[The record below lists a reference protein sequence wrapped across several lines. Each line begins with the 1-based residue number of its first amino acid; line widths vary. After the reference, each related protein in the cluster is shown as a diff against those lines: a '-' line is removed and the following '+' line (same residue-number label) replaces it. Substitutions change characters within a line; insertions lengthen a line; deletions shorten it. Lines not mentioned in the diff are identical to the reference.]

1 MSKYYYRALKNN
13 NQIVKGEIEASNHRD
28 AREKIRE
35 LGYLPTKIY
44 TEVSE
49 EEKSVD
55 NSLHVSHV
63 TESSNVSFL
72 SLGEKIMFT
81 SELQVLLSSGISI
94 LDALESIELNSPK
107 HKIKTICSN
116 LKLSIMSGAT
126 FAQALSSLYEP
137 VFGPV
142 YIALVKSGE
151 NSGELD
157 ETLMRM
163 LILLR
168 KQQSIKD
175 NIFSASIY
183 PAILLVLMFVL
194 LLIFSKLV
202 FPAFMSFFAFN
213 GQTLPPL
220 AGLLVGICSF
230 VEHFWWLLIIFA
242 GAISGALMA
251 LFKNP
256 EFKSKWDEFILK
268 VPVISDFIT
277 YINLSNFMTV
287 LQISYDAGLPIMSG
301 LELAN
306 RSVGN
311 YIIKHRISNSVHLV
325 KSGKSLTEAFYQ
337 TGAIPNALMTMVA
350 TGEKSGTLGKMLHD
364 AADVLDKRVDMA
376 LDALTKLFGPTVI
389 VILGGVVLFIAVA
402 FYQMYA
408 GMLSSLF

>member
-1 MSKYYYRALKNN
+1 
-13 NQIVKGEIEASNHRD
+13 
-28 AREKIRE
+28 
-35 LGYLPTKIY
+35 
-44 TEVSE
+44 
-49 EEKSVD
+49 
-55 NSLHVSHV
+55 
-63 TESSNVSFL
+63 
-72 SLGEKIMFT
+72 
-81 SELQVLLSSGISI
+81 
-94 LDALESIELNSPK
+94 
-107 HKIKTICSN
+107 
-116 LKLSIMSGAT
+116 
-126 FAQALSSLYEP
+126 
-137 VFGPV
+137 
-142 YIALVKSGE
+142 
-151 NSGELD
+151 
-157 ETLMRM
+157 
-163 LILLR
+163 
-168 KQQSIKD
+168 
-175 NIFSASIY
+175 
-183 PAILLVLMFVL
+183 
-194 LLIFSKLV
+194 
-202 FPAFMSFFAFN
+202 
-213 GQTLPPL
+213 
-220 AGLLVGICSF
+220 
-230 VEHFWWLLIIFA
+230 
-242 GAISGALMA
+242 MA